1 MLCFFPAPTSNNL
14 LWLQIAAK
22 AINDIIGATS
32 GQTDR
37 QMDQRET
44 NRWLQPYASSIT
56 SGCSFNFNL
65 PWPMADDRQ
74 GSMGTTRR
82 TMHMP
87 VAATAWHN
95 INLNQID
102 AGRPVR
108 RHECS
113 PGSNNAD
120 KSRAGSR
127 VQELGAGSRVQEQ
140 ECSSFWVRLVVA
152 GNIGIMVIRLNSPRC
167 PFLSPSVLIILQSLQ
182 RSMAVREAAS
192 QAYAAARRSVKFCEF
207 DNG

>member
-37 QMDQRET
+37 RTDQRET

-65 PWPMADDRQ
+65 PWPMADDRL

-87 VAATAWHN
+87 VAAAAWHN
-95 INLNQID
+95 INLN
-102 AGRPVR
+102 
-108 RHECS
+108 
-113 PGSNNAD
+113 
-120 KSRAGSR
+120 
-127 VQELGAGSRVQEQ
+127 
-140 ECSSFWVRLVVA
+140 
-152 GNIGIMVIRLNSPRC
+152 
-167 PFLSPSVLIILQSLQ
+167 
-182 RSMAVREAAS
+182 
-192 QAYAAARRSVKFCEF
+192 
-207 DNG
+207 